1 MNHLTTPFK
10 KAATLLFLLAAILPA
25 LAAGPGDWRKA
36 VISITTYDTD
46 GKLIHSGNGFFVGE
60 GGEAVAS
67 YALFAGAAKAV
78 VIDAEI

>member
-46 GKLIHSGNGFFVGE
+46 G
-60 GGEAVAS
+60 
-67 YALFAGAAKAV
+67 
-78 VIDAEI
+78 